1 MDCSCDELERVDQT
15 IAVQGFVLWEVLFSN
30 NRWGVIVCFAFGG
43 ETPGLKGLTA
53 RWGSA
58 RSGLRGLR
66 RLLKGE
72 SFRRAVR
79 EGVCST
85 TIILPLAPIKI
96 PHLR

>member
-1 MDCSCDELERVDQT
+1 MDCSCDELEGVDQT
-15 IAVQGFVLWEVLFSN
+15 MAVQGFVVREVLFSN
-30 NRWGVIVCFAFGG
+30 NRWGVIVFFAFGG
-43 ETPGLKGLTA
+43 ETSGLNGPAA

-58 RSGLRGLR
+58 GFGLRGLR

-72 SFRRAVR
+72 SFRAAR

>member
-1 MDCSCDELERVDQT
+1 VDCSCDELEGFDQT
-15 IAVQGFVLWEVLFSN
+15 MAVQGFVVREVLFSN
-30 NRWGVIVCFAFGG
+30 NRWGVIVFFAFGG
-43 ETPGLKGLTA
+43 ERSGLNGPAA

-58 RSGLRGLR
+58 GFGLRGLR

-72 SFRRAVR
+72 SFRAAR

>member
-1 MDCSCDELERVDQT
+1 MDCSCDELEGVDQT
-15 IAVQGFVLWEVLFSN
+15 MAVQGFVVREVLFSN
-30 NRWGVIVCFAFGG
+30 NRWGVIVFFVFCG
-43 ETPGLKGLTA
+43 ERSGLNGPAA

-58 RSGLRGLR
+58 GSGLRGLR
-66 RLLKGE
+66 RLLKGLG
-72 SFRRAVR
+72 FRAVR